1 MHPEPSANGGLED
14 LTVAAVRAAVVAPE
28 RQAYR
33 WFSWSWLYPKTLV
46 DDLVAEG
53 RLWRPEPDWVSAVET
68 ASG

>member
-1 MHPEPSANGGLED
+1 
-14 LTVAAVRAAVVAPE
+14 
-28 RQAYR
+28 
-33 WFSWSWLYPKTLV
+33 V